1 MLRKNFPKGART
13 NKQTKC
19 AHAAWASY
27 DTPCFFLLNYFCGV
41 LWSLFSQHQGTVA
54 RVLQIKEN
62 ELCREH
68 RNHKKRKCLCIALC
82 ITVIPESVLMNKQ
95 TKYVTWWCTAVVI
108 YVSVH
113 RPDSDFLFHKTLQ
126 WNLHRFLITMLV
138 MWQSFFYLS
147 TCKYIIIP
155 LFTLLYRII
164 KAMMVLS
171 IHDIVQQLTKVDTK
185 LGVNVIKL

>member
-1 MLRKNFPKGART
+1 MAF
-13 NKQTKC
+13 
-19 AHAAWASY
+19 
-27 DTPCFFLLNYFCGV
+27 

-54 RVLQIKEN
+54 RVLQIREN
-62 ELCREH
+62 ELCWEH

-164 KAMMVLS
+164 KAMIVLS
-171 IHDIVQQLTKVDTK
+171 IHYIVQQLTKVDTK
-185 LGVNVIKL
+185 LGVNVINL

>member
-1 MLRKNFPKGART
+1 MAF
-13 NKQTKC
+13 
-19 AHAAWASY
+19 
-27 DTPCFFLLNYFCGV
+27 

-54 RVLQIKEN
+54 RVLQIREN

-68 RNHKKRKCLCIALC
+68 RNHKKRKCFCIALC

-95 TKYVTWWCTAVVI
+95 TKYFTWWCTAVVI

-164 KAMMVLS
+164 KAMIVLS
-171 IHDIVQQLTKVDTK
+171 IHYIVQQLTKVDTK